1 MMYQAYQAYADMV
14 APLQAAASAAVA
26 FSAAWPGL
34 LSRNSRAR
42 ELAALDEWL
51 ALARLTHQRPS
62 FGIRT
67 VQIDHQVVTVSE
79 EVVHRTPF
87 CSLLHFR
94 KDIQPTQPRV
104 LLVAPL
110 AGHFATL
117 LRGTVATMLAEH
129 DVYITDWHNAR
140 DVPLEDGPFGFD
152 DFVGHLVRFLELLG
166 PGTHVV
172 AVCQP
177 TVATLAAVALMAEDG
192 SPAQPRSMTL
202 IAGPNDTRVNPTRV
216 DQWAVRTPLA
226 WFENNLVDLVPMRFP
241 GAMRRVYPGLLQL
254 GAFMSMDLRR
264 HVSALIDFY
273 NYQVQGD
280 TGKAEVIRAFYANYF
295 ATMDLP
301 AEFYLDTVSRV
312 FQQHALPRGNLL
324 IAGRRVDPRAIGHT
338 ALLTIEGEKDDICAV
353 GQTEAAQEMCSSLPS
368 YMKTHYMQTGVGHYG
383 VFAGRRWET
392 QIYPLVREFIHDS
405 EMRRASVHAPEDCGT
420 VC

>member
-1 MMYQAYQAYADMV
+1 
-14 APLQAAASAAVA
+14 
-26 FSAAWPGL
+26 L
-34 LSRNSRAR
+34 LPTNSLAR
-42 ELAALDEWL
+42 EFRAIPAWL

-62 FGIRT
+62 FGIDA
-67 VQIDHQVVTVSE
+67 VQLDRQVVAVSG

-140 DVPLEDGPFGFD
+140 DVPLADGPFGFD

-172 AVCQP
+172 AICQP
-177 TVATLAAVALMAEDG
+177 TVATLAAVALMADDG

-216 DQWAVRTPLA
+216 DQWAVRTPLE
-226 WFENNLVDLVPMRFP
+226 WFVDLIDLVPMRFP
-241 GAMRRVYPGLLQL
+241 GAMRRVYPGFLQL

-264 HVSALIDFY
+264 HVSALTDFY

-280 TGKAEVIRAFYANYF
+280 T
-295 ATMDLP
+295 
-301 AEFYLDTVSRV
+301 
-312 FQQHALPRGNLL
+312 
-324 IAGRRVDPRAIGHT
+324 
-338 ALLTIEGEKDDICAV
+338 
-353 GQTEAAQEMCSSLPS
+353 
-368 YMKTHYMQTGVGHYG
+368 
-383 VFAGRRWET
+383 
-392 QIYPLVREFIHDS
+392 
-405 EMRRASVHAPEDCGT
+405 
-420 VC
+420 